1 MASVHVLAMVG
12 LLFPFAV
19 AAQQQAPL
27 LPQPQG
33 NPLVRSLRVFSTHY
47 GNWLVEAFDSI
58 PAGKYRYKPT
68 SAQQTVGTIAEH
80 LENANYEQCT
90 LVSSLKPP
98 AAMGDSAIADS
109 IKAMWPKDTLVARL
123 KASLVFCDS
132 AMGSLRDAAL
142 SDTVP
147 LPPDRK
153 IVRVRYLLAFVTD
166 LAEHYSQI
174 ASYMRLIGMAPPSA
188 LPRPSH

>member
-1 MASVHVLAMVG
+1 MAHVRVLAMVG
-12 LLFPFAV
+12 LIFPFAA

-27 LPQPQG
+27 LPQPQA

-58 PAGKYRYKPT
+58 PAAKYRYKPT
-68 SAQQTVGTIAEH
+68 PAQQTVGTIAEH
-80 LENANYEQCT
+80 LENASYEQCA
-90 LVSSLKPP
+90 LVSSVKPP

-109 IKAMWPKDTLVARL
+109 IKAMWPKDTLAARL

-132 AMGSLRDAAL
+132 AMASLTDPML
-142 SDTVP
+142 SDSVP
-147 LPPDRK
+147 LPGGRK
-153 IVRVRYLLAFVTD
+153 IPRVRILLALVTD
-166 LAEHYSQI
+166 LAEHYSQLS
-174 ASYMRLIGMAPPSA
+174 SYMRLIGMLPPSA

>member
-1 MASVHVLAMVG
+1 MVRVRVLAMVG
-12 LLFPFAV
+12 MIFPFAV

-27 LPQPQG
+27 VPQAQA
-33 NPLVRSLRVFSTHY
+33 NPLVRSLRAFSTHY

-68 SAQQTVGTIAEH
+68 PAQQTVGTIAEH

-123 KASLVFCDS
+123 KVSLDFCDS
-132 AMGSLRDAAL
+132 AMASLTDPML
-142 SDTVP
+142 SDIVP
-147 LPPDRK
+147 LPGGRK
-153 IVRVRYLLAFVTD
+153 ITRVRILLDLVTD
-166 LAEHYSQI
+166 LAEHYSQL
-174 ASYMRLIGMAPPSA
+174 SNYMRLIGMLPPSA

>member
-1 MASVHVLAMVG
+1 MARVRVLAMAG
-12 LLFPFAV
+12 MIFPFAA

-27 LPQPQG
+27 PPQPQA

-58 PAGKYRYKPT
+58 PVAKYRYKPT
-68 SAQQTVGTIAEH
+68 PAQQTVGTIAEH

-90 LVSSLKPP
+90 LVSSVTPP

-132 AMGSLRDAAL
+132 AMASLTDPML
-142 SDTVP
+142 SDVVP
-147 LPPDRK
+147 LPGGRK
-153 IVRVRYLLAFVTD
+153 ITRVRLLIALVTD
-166 LAEHYSQI
+166 LAEHYSQLS
-174 ASYMRLIGMAPPSA
+174 SYMRLIGMLPPSA